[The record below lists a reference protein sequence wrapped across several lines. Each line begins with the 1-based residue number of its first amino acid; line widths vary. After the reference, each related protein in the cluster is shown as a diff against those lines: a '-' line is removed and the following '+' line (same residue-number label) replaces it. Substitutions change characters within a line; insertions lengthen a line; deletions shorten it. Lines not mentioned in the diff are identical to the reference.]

1 MTQPQVEDL
10 AAILFEA
17 MARYMRAIVLS
28 LPTEAAG
35 AGAVTKEQWGALGE
49 VDKDGADGISMGELA
64 ARRGMALNSATA
76 LVDRLVNAGLLE
88 RRHDENDRRV
98 VRVRVTAEGLSLRKA
113 ISGVRRAKYDRLL
126 GQLSQADLERLHA
139 AVPALSRLA
148 DVAARIE

>member
-1 MTQPQVEDL
+1 
-10 AAILFEA
+10 
-17 MARYMRAIVLS
+17 
-28 LPTEAAG
+28 
-35 AGAVTKEQWGALGE
+35 
-49 VDKDGADGISMGELA
+49 
-64 ARRGMALNSATA
+64 MALNSATA

-98 VRVRVTAEGLSLRKA
+98 VRVKVTAEGLSLRKA